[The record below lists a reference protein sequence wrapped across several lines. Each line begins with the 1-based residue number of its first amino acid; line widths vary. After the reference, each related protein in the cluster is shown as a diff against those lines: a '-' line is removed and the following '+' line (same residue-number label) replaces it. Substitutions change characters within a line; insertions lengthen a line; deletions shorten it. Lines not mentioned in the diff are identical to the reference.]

1 MTNKTT
7 LSPIGQRPTQW
18 PHPPWRWV
26 LAGAV
31 ALLAVWLWVSFSAT
45 PSAVK
50 RVAITNN
57 TDYTMGIAISGPG
70 QDNWMDLGWATHNQV
85 TVFEQ
90 VVDQGKT
97 WTFRVSAQGHDGGE
111 FSVTRNDLVRSGW
124 RVTIP
129 TSVETQ
135 LRTAGV
141 TPDPRSQ

>member
-1 MTNKTT
+1 MTKTT

-18 PHPPWRWV
+18 RRLPWRWV

-31 ALLAVWLWVSFSAT
+31 AVLAVWLWVSFSAT
-45 PSAVK
+45 PGSVERIAV
-50 RVAITNN
+50 TNN

-70 QDNWMDLGWATHNQV
+70 QHNWMDLGWATHNQV

-90 VVDQGKT
+90 VVDQGRT
-97 WTFRVSAQGHDGGE
+97 WTFRMSAQGHDGGE
-111 FSVTRNDLVRSGW
+111 FSVAKKDLARNGW

-129 TSVETQ
+129 SSVEAR
-135 LRTAGV
+135 LRTEGA